1 MIKIP
6 IEIGDIVR
14 VGRFKNKRIKVKSI
28 EYDENGLP
36 IINGRPLLTM
46 RIEKLME
53 PKSESIIK
61 LKDILSEADIQY
73 TSWVKP
79 SLASLKKEFDIEQVK
94 KGNEFWKDEEE
105 FLQAAD
111 KAEVV
116 TISPSA
122 DSQIQ
127 YRSSTKSFKELLSL
141 IKSYKSYPKYRNEDT
156 LKALYDRFKTN
167 KSMDMPIV
175 IQFANGSKRVFAG
188 NTRMDIAFQLG
199 IKPKV
204 LLIKSNV

>member
-1 MIKIP
+1 MIKL
-6 IEIGDIVR
+6 R
-14 VGRFKNKRIKVKSI
+14 
-28 EYDENGLP
+28 
-36 IINGRPLLTM
+36 
-46 RIEKLME
+46 
-53 PKSESIIK
+53 
-61 LKDILSEADIQY
+61 DILTEVSIQF
-73 TSWVKP
+73 TNWTKP
-79 SLASLKKEFDIEQVK
+79 NIASLQKEFEIEQVK

-111 KAEVV
+111 KAKVV

-167 KSMDMPIV
+167 KAMDMPIV

-199 IKPKV
+199 INPKV

>member
-1 MIKIP
+1 MISIP

-14 VGRFKNKRIKVKSI
+14 VGRFKNKRIKVKTI
-28 EYDENGLP
+28 EYDEYGLP

-79 SLASLKKEFDIEQVK
+79 SSASLKKEFDIEQVK
-94 KGNEFWKDEEE
+94 KGNEFWEDEEA
-105 FLQAAD
+105 FLNAISKAKVITVTPAAD
-111 KAEVV
+111 SSIE
-116 TISPSA
+116 
-122 DSQIQ
+122 
-127 YRSSTKSFKELLSL
+127 YRSHTRSFKELLSL
-141 IKSYKSYPKYRNEDT
+141 IKSYRSYPKYRNEDT
-156 LKALYDRFKTN
+156 LKGLYDRFKQNET
-167 KSMDMPIV
+167 MDMPVV
-175 IQFANGSKRVFAG
+175 IQFSDGTKRIFSG

-199 IKPKV
+199 INPKV
-204 LLIKSNV
+204 LLVKAK

>member
-1 MIKIP
+1 M
-6 IEIGDIVR
+6 
-14 VGRFKNKRIKVKSI
+14 
-28 EYDENGLP
+28 
-36 IINGRPLLTM
+36 
-46 RIEKLME
+46 
-53 PKSESIIK
+53 IK
-61 LKDILSEADIQY
+61 LKNILSEVAIQY

-116 TISPSA
+116 TISPSI
-122 DSQIQ
+122 DSQMQ

-175 IQFANGSKRVFAG
+175 IQFANGSKRIFAG

-199 IKPKV
+199 INPKA
-204 LLIKSNV
+204 LLIQAK

>member
-1 MIKIP
+1 M
-6 IEIGDIVR
+6 
-14 VGRFKNKRIKVKSI
+14 
-28 EYDENGLP
+28 
-36 IINGRPLLTM
+36 
-46 RIEKLME
+46 
-53 PKSESIIK
+53 IK
-61 LKDILSEADIQY
+61 LKNILSEVAIQY

-116 TISPSA
+116 TISPSI

-167 KSMDMPIV
+167 KTMDMPIV
-175 IQFANGSKRVFAG
+175 IQFANGSKRIFAG

-199 IKPKV
+199 INPKA
-204 LLIKSNV
+204 LLIQAK